1 MIIDGIKMDNKQLI
15 FLLESQYSDTGE
27 LDEAQEEIKSNLRM
41 PSEHT
46 TEDSPLL
53 LSPTTEEK
61 MCNPQDSVIV
71 QIFLMIFFAEW
82 GDRSQVSTILLAGT
96 HPVFSVFCG
105 GCVGYFITSFMAVL
119 CGSVLQ
125 KWISPRWITIFG
137 GLMFI
142 LFAFQ
147 TVLSHQL
154 SMCVGMLYL
163 FLFNKQYLKGIM
175 NYELSSFF
183 SSGAGCSSGLA
194 AKT

>member
-1 MIIDGIKMDNKQLI
+1 
-15 FLLESQYSDTGE
+15 
-27 LDEAQEEIKSNLRM
+27 M
-41 PSEHT
+41 PSDHT

-105 GCVGYFITSFMAVL
+105 GCVGYFITSFVAVL

-147 TVLSHQL
+147 TVLSH
-154 SMCVGMLYL
+154 
-163 FLFNKQYLKGIM
+163 
-175 NYELSSFF
+175 
-183 SSGAGCSSGLA
+183 
-194 AKT
+194 